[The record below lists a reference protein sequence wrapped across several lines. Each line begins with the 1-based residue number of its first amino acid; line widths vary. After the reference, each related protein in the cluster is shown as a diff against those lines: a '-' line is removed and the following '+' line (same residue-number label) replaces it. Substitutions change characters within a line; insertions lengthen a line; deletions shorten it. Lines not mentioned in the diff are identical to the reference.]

1 MSRKLLCLA
10 LVAVLAVLPLP
21 AHAQAQAQDEYDS
34 FGIQDDGK
42 TLDQVAPDDGGMAPA
57 TPALQPESPQQPDT
71 GAAPAPT
78 SPAAP
83 GPDAPASVAPATP
96 GPATTAAAVPPAG
109 ETVAV
114 VAPPAGWQQMS
125 LATISAW
132 VPADFAK
139 AGSNGDNGL
148 TYFQGDQTTPKG
160 LAFGLNMVREQ
171 EMIPPEAKVSVD
183 KQVSLDGQMFRW
195 REFAAQMDATHRIEA
210 IAVSSQ
216 QPMDGDRFL
225 MLGALAIGV
234 PLEDKRVLIQTILG
248 TVHVGAIASPTAKGE
263 ALGGWVTYEIPKD
276 WHTLEGREGKQM
288 GFWPLIY
295 SGYISFARGDA
306 VTGDGGTDGLV
317 PAGTPSK
324 PTEIFGQPA
333 DLFSWSS
340 SDPEFQDVATMKP
353 GRKDYYRLKGC
364 VGGEAVSVMIGGLP
378 SFIDS
383 ADFRAALAKF
393 ALTLPDGLAPCPAA
407 TAGEK
412 APPAQEVVVPPTQ
425 QAATPPAQETAN
437 PPAQQ
442 GPVPSA
448 QGAAPGGTPIDVEG
462 VRFLLPEG
470 WTVQHDEPGDKQFV
484 SADGLWT
491 LLAFWWL
498 PDEPLLGFDDI
509 TGHETVTIDG
519 ESVTRIHIRNE
530 QRLTIQNVT
539 DRARADQKRFIFT
552 LDGDG
557 VSAAD
562 DLQTKL
568 DGLVAGL
575 KLQAG
580 FGTAE
585 AGTANQP
592 EAPAVSADGWA
603 TYVNARY
610 GTRID
615 YPARLFHALPEP
627 DNGDGLTFE
636 SADGTARL
644 AVFGQQNIDDLD
656 GPAMLARDVDF
667 GQYDKVTYKAS
678 GKGWYVLSGLS
689 GGKIYYRRA
698 VIDPSAGVVHVFEL
712 SYPPSARARFDPVVA
727 RMAKSFGHR

>member
-21 AHAQAQAQDEYDS
+21 AHAQAQDEYDS

-57 TPALQPESPQQPDT
+57 TPALQPEAPQQPDT

-83 GPDAPASVAPATP
+83 GPDTPAFVAPATP

-139 AGSNGDNGL
+139 AGSNGDNGI

-263 ALGGWVTYEIPKD
+263 ALGGWVTYEIPKV

-295 SGYISFARGDA
+295 SG
-306 VTGDGGTDGLV
+306 
-317 PAGTPSK
+317 
-324 PTEIFGQPA
+324 
-333 DLFSWSS
+333 
-340 SDPEFQDVATMKP
+340 
-353 GRKDYYRLKGC
+353 
-364 VGGEAVSVMIGGLP
+364 
-378 SFIDS
+378 
-383 ADFRAALAKF
+383 
-393 ALTLPDGLAPCPAA
+393 
-407 TAGEK
+407 
-412 APPAQEVVVPPTQ
+412 
-425 QAATPPAQETAN
+425 
-437 PPAQQ
+437 
-442 GPVPSA
+442 
-448 QGAAPGGTPIDVEG
+448 
-462 VRFLLPEG
+462 
-470 WTVQHDEPGDKQFV
+470 
-484 SADGLWT
+484 
-491 LLAFWWL
+491 
-498 PDEPLLGFDDI
+498 
-509 TGHETVTIDG
+509 
-519 ESVTRIHIRNE
+519 
-530 QRLTIQNVT
+530 
-539 DRARADQKRFIFT
+539 
-552 LDGDG
+552 
-557 VSAAD
+557 
-562 DLQTKL
+562 
-568 DGLVAGL
+568 
-575 KLQAG
+575 
-580 FGTAE
+580 
-585 AGTANQP
+585 
-592 EAPAVSADGWA
+592 
-603 TYVNARY
+603 
-610 GTRID
+610 
-615 YPARLFHALPEP
+615 
-627 DNGDGLTFE
+627 
-636 SADGTARL
+636 
-644 AVFGQQNIDDLD
+644 
-656 GPAMLARDVDF
+656 
-667 GQYDKVTYKAS
+667 
-678 GKGWYVLSGLS
+678 
-689 GGKIYYRRA
+689 
-698 VIDPSAGVVHVFEL
+698 
-712 SYPPSARARFDPVVA
+712 
-727 RMAKSFGHR
+727 